1 MNFNHFNS
9 IKVYAL
15 SSVTYLVN
23 LTSAAEEIKVILLIL
38 TAIFTIV
45 KTVDIIK
52 SWKKKERNEP
62 K

>member
-9 IKVYAL
+9 IKVYVL
-15 SSVTYLVN
+15 SGVTYLVN

-52 SWKKKERNEP
+52 SWRNKERNEP